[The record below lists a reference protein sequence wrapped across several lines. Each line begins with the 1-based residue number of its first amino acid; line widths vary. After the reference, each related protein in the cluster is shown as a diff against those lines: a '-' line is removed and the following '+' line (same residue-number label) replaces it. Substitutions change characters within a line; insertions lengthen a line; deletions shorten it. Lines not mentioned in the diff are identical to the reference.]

1 MSGQGGRGWLAFSE
15 HNRIPQPICKFLY
28 QIKVFF
34 YDYIK
39 MGSAIKNFK
48 FTISIENKTGW
59 QKLGDRRSTLT
70 QLISLLSS
78 SKINNERE
86 ILGKLTG
93 ISSQYGASHNLEY

>member
-48 FTISIENKTGW
+48 FTISIENRVAEVGGPQDHPDLVDFAAFLQQNK
-59 QKLGDRRSTLT
+59 QR
-70 QLISLLSS
+70 
-78 SKINNERE
+78 ERE